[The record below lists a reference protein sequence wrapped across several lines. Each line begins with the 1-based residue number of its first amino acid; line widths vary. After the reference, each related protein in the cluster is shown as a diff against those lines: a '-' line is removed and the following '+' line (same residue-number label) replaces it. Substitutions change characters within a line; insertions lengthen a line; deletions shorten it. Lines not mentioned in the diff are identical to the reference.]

1 MVVWMETVLGR
12 SLEKQWEKALLNN
25 PVEASNGNTDQ
36 NLQI

>member
-1 MVVWMETVLGR
+1 MVVWMETFLGR

-25 PVEASNGNTDQ
+25 PMEASNGNADQ